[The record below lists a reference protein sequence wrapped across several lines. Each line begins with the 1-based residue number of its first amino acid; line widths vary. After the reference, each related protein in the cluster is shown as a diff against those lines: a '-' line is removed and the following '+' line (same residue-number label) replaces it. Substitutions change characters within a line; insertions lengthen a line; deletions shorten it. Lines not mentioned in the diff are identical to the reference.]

1 MVHKGVQASR
11 LVRMARKVEYI
22 QTERNRYPE
31 VVALMEEQLKVMYR
45 KTDKEKDVFWKAWRK
60 NVNSIWK

>member
-1 MVHKGVQASR
+1 MNN
-11 LVRMARKVEYI
+11 
-22 QTERNRYPE
+22 QTIVTTAKDMKIRD